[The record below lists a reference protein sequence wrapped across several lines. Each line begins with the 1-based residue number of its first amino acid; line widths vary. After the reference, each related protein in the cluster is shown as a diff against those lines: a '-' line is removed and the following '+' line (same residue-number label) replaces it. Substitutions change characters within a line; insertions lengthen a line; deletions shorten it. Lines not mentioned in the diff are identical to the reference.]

1 MAPRTG
7 PETRDKLLD
16 AAVRTLRERGYAATK
31 VEDLCA
37 ATALTKGAFFH
48 HFDSKEA
55 LALASV
61 EHFSRRAATMFA
73 TAPYRRLADPRAR
86 VLGYVDFRIASLDDG
101 PLPEVTCLLGMLA
114 QETYATHPALRDAA
128 ARGLEAG
135 ADALAADLAAAKRRY
150 APRASW
156 TPAGLAR
163 FVEAAIQGAYVM
175 AKATQ
180 STEAAAEVLTHV
192 RRYLE
197 TRLPTPSRRRPKHDR
212 PSRHRIRPH

>member
-7 PETRDKLLD
+7 PATRDKLLD
-16 AAVRTLRERGYAATK
+16 AAVRTFRERGYAATK

-55 LALASV
+55 LALASI
-61 EHFSRRAATMFA
+61 EHFSRRATTMFA
-73 TAPYRRLADPRAR
+73 TAPYRLLTDPRDR
-86 VLGYVDFRIASLDDG
+86 VLGYVDFRISSLDG
-101 PLPEVTCLLGMLA
+101 ALPEVTCLLGMLA
-114 QETYATHPALRDAA
+114 QETYATHPALRDAT
-128 ARGLEAG
+128 ARCLEAG
-135 ADALAADLAAAKRRY
+135 ANELAADLAAAKKRC

-156 TPAGLAR
+156 TAASLAR
-163 FVEAAIQGAYVM
+163 FVEAAIQGAFVM

-180 STEAAAEVLTHV
+180 STEAAVDSLTHV

-197 TRLPTPSRRRPKHDR
+197 TQLPATSRRRPHDR
-212 PSRHRIRPH
+212 PNRHRIRPH